1 MPEELGLK
9 GLKCEMEKLADHLA
23 ALEGDSLMDPDAVGE
38 LLRALLNGETATNII
53 EDFGL
58 VSDEEEEPGA

>member
-1 MPEELGLK
+1 MPEKLELE

-23 ALEGDSLMDPDAVGE
+23 ALEGDEFMDPDAVGE
-38 LLRALLNGETATNII
+38 MLRCLLNGEMASSII

-58 VSDEEEEPGA
+58 VSDSEEESGA